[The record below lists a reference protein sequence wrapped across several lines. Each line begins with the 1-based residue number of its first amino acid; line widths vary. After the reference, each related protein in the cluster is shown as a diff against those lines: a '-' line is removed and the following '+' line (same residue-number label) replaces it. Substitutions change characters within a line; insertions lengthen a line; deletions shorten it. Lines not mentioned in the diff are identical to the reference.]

1 MGRRLPKTV
10 TTEDVQKLLRKPNR
24 KAPTGLRNYCMMLLM
39 YRSGLRVSEVV
50 GLQCGQVDWKQGQI
64 RVIGKG
70 DNERVIPLESW
81 VMESLEVWKKI
92 KPKAKNFFCTLDGGQ
107 LNRRYINA
115 MLERYSKRAGI
126 DHINPHALRHTYAT
140 ELLGDGFNIREVQQ
154 VLGHADLSTTM
165 IYTHVNPIEL
175 RTKIQARGINNGN

>member
-10 TTEDVQKLLRKPNR
+10 TAEDMQKLLKEPNR

-39 YRSGLRVSEVV
+39 YRAGLRVSEVT
-50 GLQCGQVDWKQGQI
+50 GIQCNQVDWKQGQA
-64 RVIGKG
+64 RVIGNG
-70 DNERVIPLESW
+70 DKERLIPLEPW
-81 VMESLEVWKKI
+81 VIDALGVWKKV
-92 KPKAKNFFCTLDGGQ
+92 KPKSKHLFCTLEGGQ

-126 DHINPHALRHTYAT
+126 EHVNPHALRHTYAT

-165 IYTHVNPIEL
+165 IYTHVNPVEL
-175 RTKIQARGINNGN
+175 RAKIQARRGM